1 MKRKLLLAALVVA
14 GAVGFKTHAQETPT
28 ADGIYY
34 VYNPLTEKF
43 MGRGSSWGT
52 RAIVDNY
59 GVPIKL
65 EETGGNYY
73 LKCTDNELYMSDDAW
88 MYTDGG
94 KDGDNP
100 RARIYTITPVDG
112 KANTYTLTNNSNS
125 LLLYVYLNDDNDKFC
140 MAGNGTKGDNYTDDG
155 QTQWQFLTQEQHDAI
170 IATKQLNGHIAI
182 ATAAGYNV
190 ATESAFTTLLS
201 NSFEAQDVTS
211 IYLGNDNLN
220 SNGAGNWTV
229 NGVRKL
235 DQDWATYVG
244 GGNGVAESF
253 SAATSLTKELTG
265 LKAGIYKVTMNG
277 FFRQGNN
284 DVCWANKEAGFLP
297 SNAYLQAGDYATAL
311 KAWGIAATKDGDTYT
326 PDNTTQANTAFNNK
340 DYVNEVYTYVNENGN
355 LTLSVNIPNFIS
367 WAGWACYNNVQMT
380 YYRDKSADAV
390 PVTAISLNPTTASAT
405 TGSTVTLTATLTP
418 DNADDLSITWT
429 SNDETVATVNNGVV
443 TTLKPGTA
451 TITATANGGDNITAT
466 CTITVAD
473 ATAPAFYS
481 EIAAGD
487 FYIVN
492 AATGKFL
499 GGANNWGTQASLIE
513 HGIPF
518 TVALSDGKYTLDSH
532 TYNNETDHFFNG
544 TYVDGASTLLF
555 ITPLSGGKYSISTA
569 DGSAYVSATSGST
582 VVANNATNAN
592 SSLAQWY
599 FLSKTDRDK
608 MLADATAENPVDA
621 TYYIK
626 EANISRN
633 LRVSYGQ
640 SGWTNISY
648 GEDKNQDRSNYNAQV
663 WNGSVNVYQTIENL
677 PNGKYTLKMQG
688 FTSGTVKLYAND
700 VEVDVMSK
708 PDGISSQSAAATA
721 FTNGLYV
728 NTLNVTVSDRT
739 LKIGLKGDCS
749 NGLWLCYDNF
759 ELYMTEYSPSADE
772 TDYENLANAISAAK
786 ANVIGFE
793 DGEYAP
799 YNNIAALAA
808 LAAAEAID
816 PTVSNTPTFVQ
827 NATQALNDANWVQN
841 NGEVNAIYDGSFTIQ
856 TVPATNTKPLGWSRH
871 SETANSKDG
880 TDSGYETRLVTLVNG
895 ITTSNVGMMTKYHA
909 FYGEQTGYN
918 LPLKENTYYMLS
930 FKYAGW
936 NNTPTMH
943 INVYSEDGTRVALSD
958 NFSSTKGDTDASA
971 WKEYTYI
978 FKTEDAG
985 NYVIGLIK
993 NTGGTQQNQAGFTDF
1008 NLVQCPT
1015 VDDVTMSV
1023 KAKKYGTFCA
1033 PFDVAIPAGVK
1044 AYTVDD
1050 VKADGTTLDMT
1061 EVETN
1066 IPVNT
1071 PVVLYNATDVP
1082 VNEPFSGQSLAT
1094 KDSYTVGLLTGVYT
1108 EKPVPVYS
1116 YVLQTQGA
1124 DEDGNGGVQAFY
1136 QYDGSSDFN
1145 ATAYRAWLTV
1155 PDHDVKARVLFV
1167 EKEDAT
1173 VISVISALTSGEV
1186 EAIYTVGG
1194 APLNGLQK
1202 GINIVKMRNGETKK
1216 VLVK

>member
-14 GAVGFKTHAQETPT
+14 GAVGFKAQAQETPT
-28 ADGIYY
+28 ANGIYY

-73 LKCTDNELYMSDDAW
+73 LKCTDNELYMSDDTW

-94 KDGDNP
+94 NDGDNP

-284 DVCWANKEAGFLP
+284 GVCWANKEAGFLP

-311 KAWGIAATKDGDTYT
+311 KAWGIAATKDGETYT
-326 PDNTTQANTAFNNK
+326 PDNTTQANTAFNNN
-340 DYVNEVYTYVNENGN
+340 DYVNEVYTYVNESGN

-499 GGANNWGTQASLIE
+499 GGANSWGTQASLIE

-688 FTSGTVKLYAND
+688 FTSGTVTLYAND
-700 VEVDVMSK
+700 EEVAVIEK
-708 PDGISSQSAAATA
+708 PDGISTQSAAATA
-721 FTNGLYV
+721 FTNGEYV

-786 ANVIGFE
+786 AHVIGFE

-841 NGEVNAIYDGSFTIQ
+841 NGEVNAVYDGTFAAAENNGAPAGWRMTNNTLGGAYHSRAFVGDERLAEFNETNSGMYLRFDGTNSSRGSMYYYGDTEGYTMPLKADTYYYV
-856 TVPATNTKPLGWSRH
+856 TVDFAGWGSSGKPLRMNVTGPEGFAKSQEFNTSVRADN
-871 SETANSKDG
+871 AN
-880 TDSGYETRLVTLVNG
+880 
-895 ITTSNVGMMTKYHA
+895 
-909 FYGEQTGYN
+909 
-918 LPLKENTYYMLS
+918 
-930 FKYAGW
+930 
-936 NNTPTMH
+936 NNPQQFN
-943 INVYSEDGTRVALSD
+943 IL
-958 NFSSTKGDTDASA
+958 
-971 WKEYTYI
+971 
-978 FKTEDAG
+978 FKTSAAG
-985 NYVIGLIK
+985 NYVINFQTPGADT
-993 NTGGTQQNQAGFTDF
+993 NTHAVVISNLKLFTQTE
-1008 NLVQCPT
+1008 
-1015 VDDVTMSV
+1015 VTMTV
-1023 KAKKYGTFCA
+1023 KAGKYATFCA
-1033 PFDVAIPAGVK
+1033 PFDVAIPEGVTAK
-1044 AYTVDD
+1044 TVDRVD
-1050 VKADGTTLDMT
+1050 TDGTTLVTTD
-1061 EVETN
+1061 VETT
-1066 IPVNT
+1066 IPANT
-1071 PVVLYNATDVP
+1071 PVLLYNSASTDFNETFYGKP
-1082 VNEPFSGQSLAT
+1082 VEGER
-1094 KDSYTVGLLTGVYT
+1094 TVGLLTGIYAT
-1108 EKPVPVYS
+1108 DGYVPQGS
-1116 YVLQTQGA
+1116 YVLQTQ
-1124 DEDGNGGVQAFY
+1124 DGVQAFY
-1136 QYDGSSDFN
+1136 YVDSSSFN
-1145 ATAYRAWLTV
+1145 PTPNRAYLKLSNSNAA
-1155 PDHDVKARVLFV
+1155 KERVLFL
-1167 EKEDAT
+1167 EENEDAT
-1173 VISVISALTSGEV
+1173 FISVISALTSGEV
-1186 EAIYTVGG
+1186 EAIYSVGG
-1194 APLNGLQK
+1194 ALLNGLQK

-1216 VLVK
+1216 VILK